1 MQRRDAIKTA
11 AAGLMVLSSGSVIA
25 AEPQAEVLSTKVIEP
40 SRTAYIGWPTLMR
53 RKNGQLLLVASGTRE
68 SHVCPFGSVQL
79 FRSNDDGKT
88 WLLPQTIMDT
98 PTDDRDAGILETA
111 AGTLLATT
119 FTSNAYVSVLEKARS
134 AGNWDAKRLALWEAA
149 AARITPAE
157 LQATLGTW
165 MMRSTN
171 GGITWSEAYSSI
183 VNSPHGPIAL
193 QDGTIFYAGVS
204 LWKEDRFV
212 GAVVSQDDGKTWRKL
227 AAIPTRPGD
236 DSANY
241 HELHAVEAPSG
252 KIIVQVRN
260 HNSTNFRETLQTES
274 TDGGQTWTMLHS
286 IGVWGL
292 PSHLLRLRDG
302 RLLMSYGYR
311 RKPYGNQARISTD
324 EGRTWSPPMTISADG
339 PGSDLGYTSTVE
351 LSDGKLLSVW
361 YEKMADS
368 TKAVLRQAMWSIK

>member
-1 MQRRDAIKTA
+1 
-11 AAGLMVLSSGSVIA
+11 
-25 AEPQAEVLSTKVIEP
+25 
-40 SRTAYIGWPTLMR
+40 LMR
-53 RKNGQLLLVASGTRE
+53 RKNGQLLLAASGTRE

-111 AGTLLATT
+111 SGTLLATT
-119 FTSNAYVSVLEKARS
+119 FTSNAYVSVLQQARS
-134 AGNWDAKRLALWEAA
+134 SGNWDAERLALWEAA
-149 AARITPAE
+149 AARITPKE
-157 LQATLGTW
+157 LKATLGTW

-171 GGITWSEAYSSI
+171 GGITWSEAYNSI

-204 LWKEDRFV
+204 LWHEDRFV
-212 GAVVSQDDGKTWRKL
+212 GVVVSRDDGKTWKKL

-260 HNSTNFRETLQTES
+260 HNSTNSRETLQTES
-274 TDGGQTWTMLHS
+274 TDGGKTWTMLHS

-311 RKPYGNQARISTD
+311 RKPYGNQARISSD
-324 EGRTWSPPMTISADG
+324 EGRTWSAPMTISNDG
-339 PGSDLGYTSTVE
+339 AGSDLGYTSTVE
-351 LSDGKLLSVW
+351 LGDGKLLSVW
-361 YEKMADS
+361 YEKMAGS
-368 TKAVLRQAMWSIK
+368 TKAVLRQATWSIK

>member
-1 MQRRDAIKTA
+1 MERRNAIKKA
-11 AAGLMVLSSGSVIA
+11 AAGVMVLSAGYVIA
-25 AEPQAEVLSTKVIEP
+25 AEPLAEVLSTKVIKP
-40 SRTAYIGWPTLMR
+40 SRKAYIGWPTLTR

-111 AGTLLATT
+111 SGTLLATT
-119 FTSNAYVSVLEKARS
+119 FTSNAYVSVLQQARS
-134 AGNWDAKRLALWEAA
+134 SGNWNAERLRLWEAA
-149 AARITPAE
+149 AARITPQE
-157 LQATLGTW
+157 LKTTLGTW

-171 GGITWSEAYSSI
+171 GGITWSEAYRSI
-183 VNSPHGPIAL
+183 VNSPHGPIEL
-193 QDGTIFYAGVS
+193 QNGTIFYAGVS
-204 LWKEDRFV
+204 LWHADRFV
-212 GAVVSQDDGKTWRKL
+212 GVVVSKDDGKTWKKL

-260 HNSTNFRETLQTES
+260 HNSTNSRETLQTES
-274 TDGGQTWTMLHS
+274 TDGGKTWTTLHS

-311 RKPYGNQARISTD
+311 RKPYGNQARISSD
-324 EGRTWSPPMTISADG
+324 EGRSWSAAMTISDDG
-339 PGSDLGYTSTVE
+339 VGSDLGYTSTVE
-351 LSDGKLLSVW
+351 LGDGRLLSVW
-361 YEKMADS
+361 YEKMAGS
-368 TKAVLRQAMWSIK
+368 SKAVLRQATWSIK

>member
-1 MQRRDAIKTA
+1 MERRDLIKTA
-11 AAGLMVLSSGSVIA
+11 AAGLVVLSASSITA
-25 AEPQAEVLSTKVIEP
+25 AEPQAVVLSTKVIEP
-40 SRTAYIGWPTLMR
+40 SRTAYVGWPTLLR
-53 RKNGQLLLVASGTRE
+53 RNNGQLLLVASGTRE

-119 FTSNAYVSVLEKARS
+119 FTSNAYVTVLEKARIT
-134 AGNWDAKRLALWEAA
+134 GNWDAERLALWEAA
-149 AARITPAE
+149 AARITPTE
-157 LQATLGTW
+157 LKAALGTW

-183 VNSPHGPIAL
+183 VNSPHGPIEL
-193 QDGTIFYAGVS
+193 QDGTLFYAGVS
-204 LWKEDRFV
+204 LWTEDRFV
-212 GAVVSQDDGKTWRKL
+212 GVVVSMDDGNTWKKL

-252 KIIVQVRN
+252 KIIVHVRN
-260 HNSTNFRETLQTES
+260 HNSTNSRETLQTES
-274 TDGGQTWTMLHS
+274 TDGGKTWTMLHS

-302 RLLMSYGYR
+302 RLLMSYGHR
-311 RKPYGNQARISTD
+311 RKPYGNQVRMSTD
-324 EGRTWSPPMTISADG
+324 EGRTWSSPMTLSDDG
-339 PGSDLGYTSTVE
+339 LGSDLGYTSTVE
-351 LSDGKLLSVW
+351 LDDGKLLSVW

-368 TKAVLRQAMWSIK
+368 KKAVLRQAIWSIK

>member
-1 MQRRDAIKTA
+1 MERRDAIKTA
-11 AAGLMVLSSGSVIA
+11 AAGVMVLSARYAIT
-25 AEPQAEVLSTKVIEP
+25 AEPQAEVQSTKVIEP

-53 RKNGQLLLVASGTRE
+53 RKNGQLLLAASGTRE

-79 FRSNDDGKT
+79 FRSNDEGKT

-111 AGTLLATT
+111 SGTLLATT
-119 FTSNAYVSVLEKARS
+119 FTSNAYVSVLQQARLS
-134 AGNWDAKRLALWEAA
+134 GNWDAERLALWEAA
-149 AARITPAE
+149 AARITPQE
-157 LQATLGTW
+157 LKATLGTW
-165 MMRSTN
+165 VMRSTN

-193 QDGTIFYAGVS
+193 QNGTIFYAGVS
-204 LWKEDRFV
+204 LWHEYRFV
-212 GAVVSQDDGKTWRKL
+212 GVVVSRDDGKTWKKL
-227 AAIPTRPGD
+227 AAIPTRTGD

-252 KIIVQVRN
+252 KIIVHVRN

-274 TDGGQTWTMLHS
+274 TDGGKTWTMLHS

-311 RKPYGNQARISTD
+311 RKPYGNQARISSD
-324 EGRTWSPPMTISADG
+324 EGRTWSAPMTISDDG
-339 PGSDLGYTSTVE
+339 AGSDLGYTSTVE
-351 LSDGKLLSVW
+351 LGDGKLLSVW
-361 YEKMADS
+361 YEKMAGS